1 MTKAKIGKKINI
13 TFCNLPEIKKYQ
25 VKISK
30 GKKSRKYIID
40 NNKISLNEPKNLLG
54 IYDIEYSYNIDQ
66 SMYTLSE
73 EPAYVTVRPFKTLK
87 NGKKVFGAW
96 SSKMILTK

>member
-1 MTKAKIGKKINI
+1 M
-13 TFCNLPEIKKYQ
+13 FCDFIFIILFFFFLYKN
-25 VKISK
+25 
-30 GKKSRKYIID
+30 GDIID
-40 NNKISLNEPKNLLG
+40 NNKISLNKPKNLLG
-54 IYDIEYSYNIDQ
+54 IYDIEYSYKIDQ